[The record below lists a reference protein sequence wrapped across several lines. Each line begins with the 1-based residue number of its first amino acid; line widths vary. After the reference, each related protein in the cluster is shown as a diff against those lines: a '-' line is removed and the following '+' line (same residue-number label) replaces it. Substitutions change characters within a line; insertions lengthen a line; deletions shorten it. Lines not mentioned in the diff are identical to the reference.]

1 MLEIKAI
8 HNLTECLAKLP
19 SIGKKSAE
27 RLAYAM
33 IDMDEEELNLFA
45 DAIKKIKTSIHRCK
59 KCGMYCEDEECEIC
73 QDEERDQ
80 TTLMIV
86 SYPKDVLAF
95 EKSNGYHGLY
105 HVLYGAISTSKG
117 ISFDDLNVNSL
128 INRLN
133 QGNIKEVIIA
143 TNPNVDGETT
153 ALYLAKKL
161 EKYDLKITRLAY
173 GLQMGSALDYTD
185 SLTLDMALKG
195 RHKIGE

>member
-1 MLEIKAI
+1 MLSIKAI
-8 HNLTECLAKLP
+8 QNLIDCLAKLP

-33 IDMDEEELNLFA
+33 IDMDEEELNDFSN
-45 DAIKKIKTSIHRCK
+45 AIKNLKTNVHKCK
-59 KCGMYCEDEECEIC
+59 TCGMFCEEDECDIC
-73 QDEERDQ
+73 KDEQRDRE
-80 TTLMIV
+80 TLMIV
-86 SYPKDVLAF
+86 SYPKDVIAF
-95 EKSNGYHGLY
+95 EKSNSYHGLY

-117 ISFDDLNVNSL
+117 ICFEDLNVEGL
-128 INRLN
+128 INRLTQN
-133 QGNIKEVIIA
+133 NIKEVIIA

-153 ALYLAKKL
+153 AIYLAKKL
-161 EKYDLKITRLAY
+161 ENYNLKITRLAY